1 MAALSSCP
9 KIESSQESI
18 RRRSGSNAPGN
29 QCSLTRPAS
38 RPTDLLHPGSGELEA
53 LMRRSITCGD
63 GGPLGHDLS
72 CREREVLTL
81 LVQRLTDKEIAG
93 VLSISPRTVMSHVT
107 SILTKLGAANRR
119 E

>member
-1 MAALSSCP
+1 
-9 KIESSQESI
+9 
-18 RRRSGSNAPGN
+18 
-29 QCSLTRPAS
+29 
-38 RPTDLLHPGSGELEA
+38 
-53 LMRRSITCGD
+53 MRRSITCGD

-119 E
+119 EAGEIAIRLGLVTWPDRENRPPSFPAGF

>member
-1 MAALSSCP
+1 
-9 KIESSQESI
+9 
-18 RRRSGSNAPGN
+18 
-29 QCSLTRPAS
+29 
-38 RPTDLLHPGSGELEA
+38 
-53 LMRRSITCGD
+53 MRRSIICGD
-63 GGPLGHDLS
+63 DGPLGHDLS

-119 E
+119 EAGEIAVRHGLVTWPDRETRPPALPAGF